1 MSKNQSFEEKY
12 PNLTDFVY
20 SQGKIEIGYDYN
32 RKSFV
37 IAYDEGGTVYQ
48 GEDEYNTMDEAFA
61 DLENGITEYLEENGI
76 DLNE

>member
-32 RKSFV
+32 TKSFV

-48 GEDEYNTMDEAFA
+48 GEDKYNTMDEAFA

>member
-1 MSKNQSFEEKY
+1 MSNNQSFEKKY
-12 PNLTDFVY
+12 PNLTNFVY
-20 SQGKIEIGYDYN
+20 HQGKIEIGYDYN

-76 DLNE
+76 HLNE